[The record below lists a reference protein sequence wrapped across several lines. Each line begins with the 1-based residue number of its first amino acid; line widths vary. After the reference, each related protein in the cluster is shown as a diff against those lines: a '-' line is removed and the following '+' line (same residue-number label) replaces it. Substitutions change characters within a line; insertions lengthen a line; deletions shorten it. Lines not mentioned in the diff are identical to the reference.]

1 MTTATP
7 TPTRLPVP
15 YSPVV
20 EAERTARL
28 SAASL
33 LLAEPGRYL
42 LAVALRQDSAPALR
56 QLQATSRLL
65 ACEGWAQGEMRSRD
79 GWCLAAALD
88 RAAPGVS
95 VTSAFDVLHL
105 MVAVRAGASM
115 SAIVWND
122 VPGRTLGEVLEL
134 VEDGAAFARTFAE
147 VA

>member
-1 MTTATP
+1 MSTATR
-7 TPTRLPVP
+7 TLASTP

-42 LAVALRQDSAPALR
+42 LAVALRQDSALVLR

-65 ACEGWAQGEMRSRD
+65 VCEGWAQGEMRSEN

-95 VTSAFDVLHL
+95 VAVAFDVLHL
-105 MVAVRAGASM
+105 MVEVRVGASM

-122 VPGRTLGEVLEL
+122 VPGRTVGEVLEL